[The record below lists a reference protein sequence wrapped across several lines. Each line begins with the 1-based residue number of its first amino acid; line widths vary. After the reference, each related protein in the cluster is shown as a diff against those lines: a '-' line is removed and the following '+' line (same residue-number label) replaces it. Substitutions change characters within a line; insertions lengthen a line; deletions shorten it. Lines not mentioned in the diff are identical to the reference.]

1 MNTREETINLL
12 LDEIGNGIVIGVTG
26 KISRELFEL
35 RLKRGEQPDDFY
47 MMGSMGHALAIGL
60 GVAMNTKKKV
70 YVLNGDG
77 GCLMK
82 LGTLATHAKILPNN
96 LVHIVLDNGC
106 HDSTGGQ
113 ETAFRLIA
121 KHLPNV
127 RILKVKKGSRNDLGR
142 PNISPKKIA
151 NNFRKKYFLKILKI
165 KDVFLKKRQPC
176 QVRLRLFNFEG
187 I

>member
-1 MNTREETINLL
+1 MNTREEAINLL
-12 LDEIGNGIVIGVTG
+12 LDKIGNNIIIGATG

-35 RLKRGEQPDDFY
+35 RVKRGEDSDDFY

-60 GVAMNTKKKV
+60 GLAINTKKKV
-70 YVLNGDG
+70 YVLNGDA

-113 ETAFRLIA
+113 RTAFRSIA
-121 KHLPNV
+121 KCLPNV
-127 RILKVKKGSRNDLGR
+127 RIIRVKKGARSNLGR
-142 PNISPKKIA
+142 PDISPRKIA
-151 NNFRKKYFLKILKI
+151 NNFHRK
-165 KDVFLKKRQPC
+165 VFS
-176 QVRLRLFNFEG
+176 
-187 I
+187 

>member
-1 MNTREETINLL
+1 MNTREEAINLL
-12 LDEIGNGIVIGVTG
+12 LNKIGDGIVIGATG

-35 RLKRGEQPDDFY
+35 RIKRGEQPDDFY

-60 GVAMNTKKKV
+60 GIAMNTRKKV

-82 LGTLATHAKILPNN
+82 LGTLATHAKILPKN
-96 LVHIVLDNGC
+96 LFHIVLDNGC

-113 ETAFRLIA
+113 ETSFRSIA
-121 KHLPNV
+121 KYLPN
-127 RILKVKKGSRNDLGR
+127 IKIINVKKGSRSDLGR

-151 NNFRKKYFLKILKI
+151 INFRKKILS
-165 KDVFLKKRQPC
+165 
-176 QVRLRLFNFEG
+176 
-187 I
+187 

>member
-12 LDEIGNGIVIGVTG
+12 LDEIGDGIVIGATG
-26 KISRELFEL
+26 KIARELFDL
-35 RLKRGEQPDDFY
+35 RIKRGEEPNDFY

-60 GVAMNTKKKV
+60 GVAMNTQKTV
-70 YVLNGDG
+70 YVLNGDA

-82 LGTLATHAKILPNN
+82 MGTLATHAKIIPDN

-113 ETAFRLIA
+113 ETAFKSIA

-127 RILKVKKGSRNDLGR
+127 RIIKVKKGARNDLGR
-142 PNISPKKIA
+142 PNISPKKIVSS
-151 NNFRKKYFLKILKI
+151 FRKKIFS
-165 KDVFLKKRQPC
+165 
-176 QVRLRLFNFEG
+176 
-187 I
+187 